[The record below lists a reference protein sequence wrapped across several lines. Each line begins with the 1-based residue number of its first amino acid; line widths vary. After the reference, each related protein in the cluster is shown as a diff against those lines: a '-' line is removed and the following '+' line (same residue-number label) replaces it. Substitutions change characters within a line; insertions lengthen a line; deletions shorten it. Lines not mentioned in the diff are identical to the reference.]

1 MNKAYFIYA
10 PLLLAGTAAGAQ
22 TTPTNFSIQNQQT
35 QFSNDFGKRRQTG
48 FEGTTDLGSTTLAV
62 GIFQGKRS
70 YSDESFSAMKLSGT
84 VYQNWTDKFYTRTN
98 ASFSSNKPVYATREL
113 ATDLNYKIQDNVVVT
128 VGGKHARYFSKRDAF
143 SLSAGGTWY
152 FGGGFATYR
161 FSRFD
166 VEGLGNSH
174 SHLATIRLKDGAGDA
189 STQLWVGTGTS
200 LHDEEISLG
209 GRNGKFRSVSLRRV
223 QPVKGPVSVTFSL
236 GRAWYDTQAANYRG
250 TTASVGLSFSKLPNL

>member
-1 MNKAYFIYA
+1 MNKACFIYA

-22 TTPTNFSIQNQQT
+22 TTPTNFSVQNQQT

-48 FEGTTDLGSTTLAV
+48 FESTTDFGDTAVAV

-70 YSDESFSAMKLSGT
+70 YADESHKAMKLSGT
-84 VYQNWTDKFYTRTN
+84 VFHNWTDKFYTRTY
-98 ASFSSNKPVYATREL
+98 ASISSNKPVYATREL
-113 ATDLNYKIQDNVVVT
+113 ATDLNYKIQDNVVVM
-128 VGGKHARYFSKRDAF
+128 VGGKHARYFGKRDAL
-143 SLSAGGTWY
+143 SWSAGGTWY

-166 VEGLGNSH
+166 VEGLGKSH
-174 SHLATIRLKDGAGDA
+174 GHLATLRLKDGAGTG
-189 STQLWVGTGTS
+189 STQLWVGTGSS
-200 LHDEEISLG
+200 LHDEEISLS

-223 QPVKGPVSVTFSL
+223 QPVKGPVSVTLSL
-236 GRAWYDTQAANYRG
+236 GRAWYDTEAANYRG